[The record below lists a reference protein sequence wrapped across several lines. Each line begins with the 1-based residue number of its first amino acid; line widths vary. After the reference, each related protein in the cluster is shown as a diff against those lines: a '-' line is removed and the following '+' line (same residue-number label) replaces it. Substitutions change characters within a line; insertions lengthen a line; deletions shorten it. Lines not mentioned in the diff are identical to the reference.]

1 MRKKSPAEQ
10 THTLSVTN
18 FDDLRELL
26 GKPFLAKGETLEQYK
41 ELEESLMARLKPHD
55 AQEYIWVKDV
65 VDLQWELLRMRQI
78 KIKYLNARTW
88 QGLKI
93 FLQERDV
100 DTLEAQKL
108 SKLWMENNPRALT
121 LVKKMFTDWAAD
133 ESDILASTYMR
144 FIENMERID
153 RMIIGLEARRN
164 AALREIERHRE
175 IKRKYIHDIIDIE
188 ETGS

>member
-26 GKPFLAKGETLEQYK
+26 GKPLLAKGETLEQYK

-78 KIKYLNARTW
+78 KKNI
-88 QGLKI
+88 
-93 FLQERDV
+93 
-100 DTLEAQKL
+100 
-108 SKLWMENNPRALT
+108 
-121 LVKKMFTDWAAD
+121 
-133 ESDILASTYMR
+133 
-144 FIENMERID
+144 
-153 RMIIGLEARRN
+153 
-164 AALREIERHRE
+164 
-175 IKRKYIHDIIDIE
+175 
-188 ETGS
+188 

>member
-10 THTLSVTN
+10 THTLSTTN

-26 GKPFLAKGETLEQYK
+26 GKPLLAKGETLEQYK

-108 SKLWMENNPRALT
+108 SKLWMENKPRALT
-121 LVKKMFTDWAAD
+121 LVKKMFTDWAVD

>member
-1 MRKKSPAEQ
+1 M
-10 THTLSVTN
+10 
-18 FDDLRELL
+18 RELL

>member
-10 THTLSVTN
+10 THTLSTTN

-26 GKPFLAKGETLEQYK
+26 GKPLLAKGETLEQYK

-108 SKLWMENNPRALT
+108 SKLWMENKPRALT

-164 AALREIERHRE
+164 AWPAP
-175 IKRKYIHDIIDIE
+175 
-188 ETGS
+188 